1 MAKKVVIPV
10 SFQFDDISNQI
21 QQAKN
26 SLKAVNI
33 ESNIGQ
39 QYSKAFAQI
48 EKEIESIQKKASQ
61 GIASQSDI
69 NSFARSFQTITGYI
83 ERIQTLSRKINFNDI
98 NLTSEQVN
106 QYKSLVQQL
115 EKAKSND
122 LIVSLEA
129 KIQEQQEYIN
139 TYIHKVLYIREVRF

>member
-26 SLKAVNI
+26 SLKAINI

-83 ERIQTLSRKINFNDI
+83 ERIQTLSRNKCLFR
-98 NLTSEQVN
+98 L
-106 QYKSLVQQL
+106 LVMI
-115 EKAKSND
+115 K
-122 LIVSLEA
+122 
-129 KIQEQQEYIN
+129 
-139 TYIHKVLYIREVRF
+139 